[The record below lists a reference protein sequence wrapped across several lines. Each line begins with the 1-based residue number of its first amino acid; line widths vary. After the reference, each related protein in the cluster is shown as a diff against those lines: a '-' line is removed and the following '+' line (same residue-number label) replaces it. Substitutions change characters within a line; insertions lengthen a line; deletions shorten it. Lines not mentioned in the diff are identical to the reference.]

1 MITLMIINVLLL
13 LLSDIK
19 RTDKWNS
26 PSLCLCLTHTHK
38 HESVCE
44 HEDDTVIWNQA
55 VHTDR
60 EVKTNR

>member
-1 MITLMIINVLLL
+1 MLMIINVLLL
-13 LLSDIK
+13 DIR

-26 PSLCLCLTHTHK
+26 PSLCLCHTHTHTHK
-38 HESVCE
+38 PEYE